1 MMKKLVALVAV
12 FALSGCATN
21 FYTLE
26 GVKYDTKE
34 EFHQAVGKM
43 NTDALSSIKPL
54 PSPITKKK
62 LIIAFPSTTT
72 IYTENISRQTKTS
85 GQSPS
90 GLLLERIENLSKANF
105 DSSIVFADGVEKRG
119 IYASSKF
126 MEMPSMTVSLEP
138 SADTDVLYYS
148 EPAVSSGQWFF
159 ATQKHGKQVFGYDR
173 SGAGATAKVQA
184 FTDAVLAQAIR
195 E

>member
-1 MMKKLVALVAV
+1 MMKKLIALVAV
-12 FALSGCATN
+12 LALSGCAKN

-34 EFHQAVGKM
+34 EFHQAVDRM
-43 NTDALSSIKPL
+43 NNEALNGIKPL
-54 PSPITKKK
+54 PSPVTKKN
-62 LIIAFPSTTT
+62 LIIAFPSPAT
-72 IYTENISRQTKTS
+72 IYAENISRQTKTS

-90 GLLLERIENLSKANF
+90 GLLLERMENVSKANF
-105 DSSIVFADGVEKRG
+105 ATSKVFADGVQRRG
-119 IYASSKF
+119 IYASTKF

-138 SADTDVLYYS
+138 SADTDVLYFS
-148 EPAVSSGQWFF
+148 EPAISSGQWFF